1 MSEQFALA
9 AGKDEQAARLALD
22 ELRLALGNTRPNKFM
37 IPCLAALIC
46 AMFLHWETPATLAT
60 WFAIVIVGL
69 VPMQIVAAAFLKRE
83 PPPSEMET
91 WRTRIVIA
99 NAFFTVCWSMLAPL
113 FWIHGDSFNQVL
125 VILVLACTLAGDTAL
140 MSASRPLS
148 GTGSLVYGTAIVAL
162 PLSEGGPIYNTLG
175 LVALCYMLYM
185 YYLSQQV
192 HKTARSMLELRY
204 DKNDLI
210 EALERSKQES
220 DVARI
225 RAEAASRSKSEFLAN
240 MSHEL
245 RTPLN
250 AIIGFSEMIH
260 SGNFAHK
267 SEEYSQL
274 IRDSGHH
281 LLTLINDILDLA
293 KIEAGRMTLHETDLE
308 LEAILSDCIKLMAAR
323 AQSGWITLHSDVPAG
338 CPKLRADERA
348 LKQILLNLISNAVK
362 FTPPD
367 GKVTVGV
374 HTQMDGSLA
383 IAVIDDGMGIAEC
396 DQARVFENF
405 GQGRHD
411 VVTSDKGTGLGL
423 PIVKGLIEAH
433 GGRVTLE
440 SAVGEGTRVTLTFP
454 ASRVLGLQRPKN
466 IFVTTGL

>member
-1 MSEQFALA
+1 MSQPTAIAE
-9 AGKDEQAARLALD
+9 GSDEQAARLALD

-46 AMFLHWETPATLAT
+46 VMFLHWETPVTLAT

-69 VPMQIVAAAFLKRE
+69 VPMQIVASQFLKRE
-83 PPPSEMET
+83 PPPSEMES
-91 WRTRIVIA
+91 WRMRIAIA
-99 NAFFTVCWSMLAPL
+99 NAFFTVCWSSLAPL

-148 GTGSLVYGTAIVAL
+148 GTGSIVYGAAIMAL
-162 PLSEGGPIYNTLG
+162 PLTEGGAIYDTLA
-175 LVALCYMLYM
+175 LVALCYTLYM

-192 HKTARSMLELRY
+192 HKTASSMLQLRY

-220 DVARI
+220 DIARV

-260 SGNFAHK
+260 SGGFAHK
-267 SEEYSQL
+267 SEEYSKL
-274 IRDSGHH
+274 IGDSGQH

-293 KIEAGRMTLHETDLE
+293 KIEAGRMTLHETE
-308 LEAILSDCIKLMAAR
+308 LDPHAIISDCRALMAGR
-323 AQSGWITLHSDVPAG
+323 AQAGRVTLLADVPAD
-338 CPKLRADERA
+338 CPMILADERA
-348 LKQILLNLISNAVK
+348 LKQMLLNLLSNAVK
-362 FTPPD
+362 FTPSE
-367 GKVTVGV
+367 GTVTVGAYPQ
-374 HTQMDGSLA
+374 HDGSFA
-383 IAVIDDGMGIAEC
+383 ISVTDDGMGIAEA

-433 GGRVTLE
+433 DGRVTLQ
-440 SAVGEGTRVTLTFP
+440 SALGEGTRVTLYLP
-454 ASRVLGLQRPKN
+454 ASRVIAARQRKAS
-466 IFVTTGL
+466 

>member
-1 MSEQFALA
+1 MSPPNVIATEN
-9 AGKDEQAARLALD
+9 DEPAARLALD

-37 IPCLAALIC
+37 IPALAALIC
-46 AMFLHWETPATLAT
+46 VMFLHWETPLTLAT
-60 WFAIVIVGL
+60 WFAIVVVGL

-83 PPPSEMET
+83 PPPSEMKT

-99 NAFFTVCWSMLAPL
+99 NAFFTICWSTMAPL

-148 GTGSLVYGTAIVAL
+148 GTGSIVYGAAIVTL
-162 PLSEGGPIYNTLG
+162 PLSEGGAIYNTLA

-220 DVARI
+220 DIARI

-260 SGNFAHK
+260 SGGFAHK
-267 SEEYSQL
+267 SEEYSKL
-274 IRDSGHH
+274 IRDSGQH

-293 KIEAGRMTLHETDLE
+293 KIEAGRMTLHETDLDPR
-308 LEAILSDCIKLMAAR
+308 AIISDCITLMAGR
-323 AQSGWITLHSDVPAG
+323 AQAGWITLHADLPAD
-338 CPKLRADERA
+338 CPKIRADERA
-348 LKQILLNLISNAVK
+348 MKQMLLNLISNAVK
-362 FTPPD
+362 FTPSE
-367 GKVTVGV
+367 GTVTVGAYAQ
-374 HTQMDGSLA
+374 HDGAFA
-383 IAVIDDGMGIAEC
+383 ISVTDDGMGIADA

-433 GGRVTLE
+433 GGRVTLQ
-440 SAVGEGTRVTLTFP
+440 SALGEGTRVTLYLP
-454 ASRVLGLQRPKN
+454 AARVIDIRQQKAAS
-466 IFVTTGL
+466 

>member
-1 MSEQFALA
+1 VTDTA
-9 AGKDEQAARLALD
+9 AIATLKDEQAARLALD

-46 AMFLHWETPATLAT
+46 VMFLHWETPLTLVT
-60 WFAIVIVGL
+60 WFGIVIVGL
-69 VPMQIVAAAFLKRE
+69 VPMQVVVHGFLRRQ
-83 PPPSEMET
+83 PDPGEMRT

-99 NAFFTVCWSMLAPL
+99 NAFFTICWSMLAPL

-125 VILVLACTLAGDTAL
+125 VILILACTLAGDTAL

-148 GTGSLVYGTAIVAL
+148 TTGSIVYGIAIVAL
-162 PLSEGGPIYNTLG
+162 PLTEGGAIYNTLA

-185 YYLSQQV
+185 YYLSRQV
-192 HKTARSMLELRY
+192 HNTARSMLELRY
-204 DKNDLI
+204 EKNDLI

-220 DVARI
+220 DIARV

-260 SGNFAHK
+260 SGGFAHK
-267 SEEYSQL
+267 TEEYSKL

-293 KIEAGRMTLHETDLE
+293 KIEAGRMTLHETDLDLHVLISE
-308 LEAILSDCIKLMAAR
+308 CLTLMAAR
-323 AQSGWITLHSDVPAG
+323 AQAGWITLHADIPAN
-338 CPKLRADERA
+338 CPKLHGDERA
-348 LKQILLNLISNAVK
+348 LKQILLNLVSNAVK
-362 FTPPD
+362 FTPPE
-367 GKVTVGV
+367 GKIIVSACP
-374 HTQMDGSLA
+374 QPDGSFALC
-383 IAVIDDGMGIAEC
+383 VIDNGMGIAES
-396 DQARVFENF
+396 DQKRVFENF

-411 VVTSDKGTGLGL
+411 IVTSDKGTGLGL
-423 PIVKGLIEAH
+423 PIVKGLVEAH
-433 GGRVTLE
+433 DGRVTLQ
-440 SAVGEGTRVTLTFP
+440 SALGEGTRVTIYMP
-454 ASRVLGLQRPKN
+454 ASRVVSAQPLRAAS
-466 IFVTTGL
+466 

>member
-1 MSEQFALA
+1 VLQSTAIVTESE
-9 AGKDEQAARLALD
+9 EQASRLALD
-22 ELRLALGNTRPNKFM
+22 ELRLALGNTRPNKIM

-46 AMFLHWETPATLAT
+46 VMFLHWETPATLAT
-60 WFAIVIVGL
+60 WFAIVVAGL
-69 VPMQIVAAAFLKRE
+69 VPMQFVAAAFLKQE
-83 PPPSEMET
+83 LPPPQMQL
-91 WRTRIVIA
+91 WRRRIVIA
-99 NAFFTVCWSMLAPL
+99 NAFFTVCWASLAPL

-148 GTGSLVYGTAIVAL
+148 GTGSLVYGAAIVVL
-162 PLSEGGPIYNTLG
+162 PLSEGGAIYNTLA

-192 HKTARSMLELRY
+192 HKTANAMLQLRY

-210 EALERSKQES
+210 KALERSKQES
-220 DVARI
+220 DIARV

-250 AIIGFSEMIH
+250 AIIGFSEMLH
-260 SGNFAHK
+260 SGGFAHK
-267 SEEYSQL
+267 SEEYSKL
-274 IRDSGHH
+274 IGDSGQH

-293 KIEAGRMTLHETDLE
+293 KIEAGRMTLRETELDLRA
-308 LEAILSDCIKLMAAR
+308 LISDSIALMAGR
-323 AQSGWITLHSDVPAG
+323 AQAGQVALLADMPAD
-338 CPKLRADERA
+338 CPHVRADDRA
-348 LKQILLNLISNAVK
+348 LKQMLLNLISNAVK
-362 FTPPD
+362 FTPSE
-367 GKVTVGV
+367 GTITVGA
-374 HTQMDGSLA
+374 HLQHDGSFA
-383 IAVIDDGMGIAEC
+383 ISVTDDGMGIADA

-411 VVTSDKGTGLGL
+411 VVTADKGTGLGL

-433 GGRVTLE
+433 EGRVTLQ
-440 SAVGEGTRVTLTFP
+440 SALGEGTRVTLYLP
-454 ASRVLGLQRPKN
+454 ASRVIAARRQMAS
-466 IFVTTGL
+466 

>member
-1 MSEQFALA
+1 VSQATA
-9 AGKDEQAARLALD
+9 IAPASDEQAARLALD

-46 AMFLHWETPATLAT
+46 VMFLHWETPATLAT
-60 WFAIVIVGL
+60 WFAIVVVGL

-83 PPPSEMET
+83 PPPSEMEA

-99 NAFFTVCWSMLAPL
+99 NAFFTICWSSMAPL

-148 GTGSLVYGTAIVAL
+148 GTGSIVYGTAIVAL
-162 PLSEGGPIYNTLG
+162 PLHEGGSIYNTLA

-210 EALERSKQES
+210 EALERSKQDS
-220 DVARI
+220 DLARV

-260 SGNFAHK
+260 SGGFAHK
-267 SEEYSQL
+267 SEEYSKL
-274 IRDSGHH
+274 IRDSGQH

-293 KIEAGRMTLHETDLE
+293 KIEAGRMNLHETDLE
-308 LEAILSDCIKLMAAR
+308 PGEIVSDCIKLMAGR
-323 AQSGWITLHSDVPAG
+323 AQSGSITLNSDVPAA
-338 CPKLRADERA
+338 CPHLRADERA

-362 FTPPD
+362 FTPP
-367 GKVTVGV
+367 GGNVTVGV
-374 HTQMDGSLA
+374 YPQADGSLA
-383 IAVIDDGMGIAEC
+383 IAVSDDGMGIAEC

-433 GGRVTLE
+433 GGSVTLE
-440 SAVGEGTRVTLTFP
+440 SAVGKGTQVTLHFP
-454 ASRVLGLQRPKN
+454 ASRVLALARPRN